1 MGRIERYKPRGRN
14 KNNRKRNSLIVI
26 ACEGKNKTEEIYF
39 RNYNSRKCII
49 KFSSGNNTDPIGIV
63 TDLVKFIKKEI
74 EQEVGDKYYAVFDTD
89 VNKNLQIQIDEAKR
103 IAEKNNIEIITS
115 TPTFEFWYLLHLY
128 YTTKVYNS
136 SEQVIEELKGQI
148 KEYTKN
154 MNIYH
159 YLKENTSKAI
169 NNAKKIEKYHINL
182 GQALDNE
189 KCIPYT
195 GVHKIVEELIKRNE
209 K

>member
-1 MGRIERYKPRGRN
+1 M
-14 KNNRKRNSLIVI
+14 
-26 ACEGKNKTEEIYF
+26 
-39 RNYNSRKCII
+39 
-49 KFSSGNNTDPIGIV
+49 
-63 TDLVKFIKKEI
+63 
-74 EQEVGDKYYAVFDTD
+74 
-89 VNKNLQIQIDEAKR
+89 
-103 IAEKNNIEIITS
+103 
-115 TPTFEFWYLLHLY
+115 
-128 YTTKVYNS
+128 
-136 SEQVIEELKGQI
+136 IEELKGQI
-148 KEYTKN
+148 REYTKN